1 MIITEL
7 RLNVLSGRKAACR
20 LMSALGRKRTLARS
34 GFLLK
39 LRAEGA
45 LSVANATT
53 SAERIEILDGL
64 RGLAL
69 FGILLANILLFSGWV
84 FMTDDQRLS
93 LAGSEAVAWQYR
105 FHHLLIDGK
114 FYTIFSMLF
123 GAGFALQIARL
134 AARGADGLRIYRRRV
149 LILLGI
155 GLIHSLIWDGDIL
168 TLYALLGLLLPIFRD
183 WRERTLLLL
192 AAVLIFIVPPVGIGV
207 SSLVGW
213 GPHEP
218 LYTLSYAIAHAM
230 GANTAPDQAI
240 AWIARPDLLSWS
252 SWTWSGIPSALGL
265 RLESWRIPKVL
276 GIMLVGMV
284 VGRRLANGTLLDDR
298 RLLKRILVIGLAVG
312 LPPTI
317 VYAAVPGLNQ
327 TDWPSLFGTAPL
339 ALAYAAGFVLLWR
352 SAYPL
357 LRHLVPV
364 GRMALTN
371 YLLHSIVGTL
381 LFFGIGFGMVGKLQP
396 LSIYAVGVAIF
407 ATQML
412 LSRWWLNHHEQGP
425 MERLWRTL
433 TYAGVANSKAA
444 RA

>member
-1 MIITEL
+1 M
-7 RLNVLSGRKAACR
+7 
-20 LMSALGRKRTLARS
+20 
-34 GFLLK
+34 
-39 LRAEGA
+39 
-45 LSVANATT
+45 ANATT
-53 SAERIEILDGL
+53 SAERIEMLDAL

-84 FMTDDQRLS
+84 YMTDDQRLS
-93 LAGSEAVAWQYR
+93 LAGSEAVTWQYR

-155 GLIHSLIWDGDIL
+155 GVIHSLFWDGDIL
-168 TLYALLGLLLPIFRD
+168 TLYALLGLLLPIFHD
-183 WRERTLLLL
+183 IRERTLLLL
-192 AAVLIFIVPPVGIGV
+192 AAASIFIVPPVGIW
-207 SSLVGW
+207 LVTLFGW

-218 LYTLSYAIAHAM
+218 LYGLSYAIAHAM

-240 AWIARPDLLSWS
+240 TWAARPDLLSWL
-252 SWTWSGIPSALGL
+252 SWTWSGMPVSWGL

-298 RLLKRILVIGLAVG
+298 RLLKRVLAIGLSVG
-312 LPPTI
+312 LPLTI
-317 VYAAVPGLNQ
+317 VYAAVPGLDQ
-327 TDWPSLFGTAPL
+327 TDWRSLFGTVPL

-352 SAYPL
+352 SAHPL

-371 YLLHSIVGTL
+371 YLLHSIIGTL
-381 LFFGIGFGMVGKLQP
+381 LFFGIGFGLTGTLRP
-396 LSIYAVGVAIF
+396 LAIYAVAVAIF
-407 ATQML
+407 TAQIAF
-412 LSRWWLNHHEQGP
+412 SHWWLRHHEQGP
-425 MERLWRTL
+425 IERLWRTL
-433 TYAGVANSKAA
+433 TYAGGTRSKPASA
-444 RA
+444 